1 MNIKNVKNLYHLC
14 KLLRIS
20 LNMPVVAVATYIGVG
35 TGCVYSFERGK
46 SKNMY
51 VLQWYIDHGLYDFL
65 ENNKELIEYEYK

>member
-20 LNMPVVAVATYIGVG
+20 LNIPVGTVASDIGVG
-35 TGCVYSFERGK
+35 VGCIYSFERGK

-51 VLQWYIDHGLYDFL
+51 VLQWYIDNGLHKFI
-65 ENNKELIEYEYK
+65 ENNKELIDYDNK